1 MAEES
6 TLILCLIFK
15 FHLRKNCFFDKNIL
29 LLSTD
34 LSSRVYA
41 FSITIVATAIPAN
54 NIFIYFRE
62 NMGTKLESLLCLTVS
77 KL

>member
-29 LLSTD
+29 LSSAD
-34 LSSRVYA
+34 LSSCVFA
-41 FSITIVATAIPAN
+41 FSNTIVATATPAN
-54 NIFIYFRE
+54 NTFIFQIA
-62 NMGTKLESLLCLTVS
+62 
-77 KL
+77 